1 MQKIKLDVSKKLN
14 IPVVLTKQ
22 GNVGHKFK
30 IAVFDNG
37 SPYDVPADAT
47 MSVWY
52 SGDGGQGNYS
62 QINGKSAFQISGN
75 TVTVELIAQMLRKAG
90 NYELCLILDR
100 PDGSQIGLWNIPYFV
115 EPVPGMGS
123 LGAKQYFSA
132 LSEQI
137 QKIRDMKTPH
147 MGNNGNWWFGND
159 DTGVQAQ
166 GEKGDPGEQG
176 PQGEKGDPGEAGAKG
191 TDGTSPH
198 IGENGNWWIGETDT
212 GVSAGGTGSGLPEV
226 TTEDNGKAAVVM
238 NGQWVAM
245 AVSIPDD
252 AHINSLIDAKLGV
265 IENGTY

>member
-1 MQKIKLDVSKKLN
+1 MQNIKLDISKNLRVPKLFAKQDNVGQKFTVTVLDNGTAYN
-14 IPVVLTKQ
+14 IPEDA
-22 GNVGHKFK
+22 K
-30 IAVFDNG
+30 I
-37 SPYDVPADAT
+37 
-47 MSVWY
+47 SVWY
-52 SGDGGQGNYS
+52 SGASGEGNYS
-62 QINGKSAFQISGN
+62 QIDGRSAFAIESN
-75 TVTVELIAQMLRKAG
+75 TITVELIPQMLRCAG
-90 NYELCLILDR
+90 EAKLCLVLILA
-100 PDGSQIGLWNIPYFV
+100 DGSQVGLWNIPYYV
-115 EPVPGMGS
+115 ENIPGAGS
-123 LGAKQYFSA
+123 EAAIQYYSA
-132 LSEQI
+132 LLELI
-137 QKIRDMKTPH
+137 NGIKDGETPYI
-147 MGNNGNWWFGND
+147 GENGNWWIGEED
-159 DTGVQAQ
+159 IGVQAQ

-245 AVSIPDD
+245 EVSVPDD